1 MDSTTDLIVA
11 PATAPQ
17 PAARSIVRL
26 TGEGLRRCFVPP
38 LCFGRRKP
46 DSDYQ
51 IGIEDARNVEV
62 RFHPGSLGATVGR
75 APCLVTLLAGS
86 RLGL

>member
-26 TGEGLRRCFVPP
+26 TGEGLGSVLFRLFV
-38 LCFGRRKP
+38 LADGSRLRLP
-46 DSDYQ
+46 DKHQ
-51 IGIEDARNVEV
+51 DAQNVEV
-62 RFHPGSLGATVGR
+62 RFHPGSLGSRWGELPVS
-75 APCLVTLLAGS
+75 LLF
-86 RLGL
+86 

>member
-26 TGEGLRRCFVPP
+26 TGEGLGSVLFRLFV
-38 LCFGRRKP
+38 
-46 DSDYQ
+46 
-51 IGIEDARNVEV
+51 
-62 RFHPGSLGATVGR
+62 
-75 APCLVTLLAGS
+75 LADG
-86 RLGL
+86 